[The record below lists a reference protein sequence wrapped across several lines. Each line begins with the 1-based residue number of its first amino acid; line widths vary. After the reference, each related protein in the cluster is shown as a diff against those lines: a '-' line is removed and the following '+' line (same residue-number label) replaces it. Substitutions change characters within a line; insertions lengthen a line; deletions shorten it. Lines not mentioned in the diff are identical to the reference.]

1 MEPQIGH
8 SQTPD
13 GMIVPGAPTA
23 PEWHAFLAFHG
34 RRSRLVGRVEAV
46 DREVIRLTRID
57 LDPGSRDDVE
67 VCVSWKDVDCI
78 AVCGPDRD
86 QDLFDLLRDETDS

>member
-13 GMIVPGAPTA
+13 GMIGEGAAKA

-46 DREVIRLTRID
+46 DREAIRLTRID